1 MAGDFNTRLVPIR
14 DTLHAPIIFFELHPC
29 QDMEEGIVSITLG
42 ASCPQIGA
50 PPRLR
55 ERLPSR
61 LYLKC
66 SVQAAVNLRD
76 AINNALSRVPP
87 PPNSHRP
94 SNNKGQE
101 ELQPGQRRSDAST
114 HFSQCN
120 KANFPPRCTE

>member
-14 DTLHAPIIFFELHPC
+14 DTLHAPIIFFKSAPVSGYGG
-29 QDMEEGIVSITLG
+29 GIVSITLG
-42 ASCPQIGA
+42 ASCPQIG
-50 PPRLR
+50 PHGELR
-55 ERLPSR
+55 GEAAITA
-61 LYLKC
+61 YLKC

-87 PPNSHRP
+87 PPTVTDLATTKVR
-94 SNNKGQE
+94 KKEQ
-101 ELQPGQRRSDAST
+101 LGQRRSDACT